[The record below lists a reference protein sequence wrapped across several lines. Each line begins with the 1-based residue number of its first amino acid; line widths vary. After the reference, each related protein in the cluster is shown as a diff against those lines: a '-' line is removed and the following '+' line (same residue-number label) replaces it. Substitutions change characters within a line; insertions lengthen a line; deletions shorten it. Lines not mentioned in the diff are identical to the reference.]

1 MYQKKRYNLE
11 IKGNIWIKELI
22 VDRCKKRLIQYNTM
36 ELLIGVE
43 FLISLND
50 LSYKNYCY
58 FKKIKKVVE
67 EKK

>member
-50 LSYKNYCY
+50 LSYKDYCY